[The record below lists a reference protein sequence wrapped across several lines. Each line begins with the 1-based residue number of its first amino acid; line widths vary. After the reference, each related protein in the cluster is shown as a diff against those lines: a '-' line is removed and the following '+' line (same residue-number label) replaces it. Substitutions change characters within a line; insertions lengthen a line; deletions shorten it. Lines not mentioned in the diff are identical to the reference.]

1 MTGFGRFLLAL
12 DAVGGLSNGAF
23 VFAAQDWLAGLTG
36 VAPEVLA
43 AVATVNVA
51 YGTYSAALN
60 GLWAAGVRRGGPLR
74 LLAAANMAW
83 GGVCAVLLATVEA
96 GALGQAQFALEGLFV
111 GGLGAVEWRA
121 WRRIP

>member
-1 MTGFGRFLLAL
+1 MTGFGRFLLGL
-12 DAVGGLSNGAF
+12 DAVGGLSNAALG
-23 VFAAQDWLAGLTG
+23 FAAGDWLAGLYAVEPG
-36 VAPEVLA
+36 VLTAM
-43 AVATVNVA
+43 ATVNLA

-60 GLWAAGVRRGGPLR
+60 GLWAAGVRRGLPLR

-83 GGVCAVLLATVEA
+83 GGVCVVLLATVEA

-111 GGLGAVEWRA
+111 GGLGAIEWRT